1 MGSNSRCLKLAK
13 RPLKSKSCPCQLPSK
28 RLECVTCN
36 HLAAALKQILRFCFC
51 SCSNC
56 RRAPNSRSCPDNAS
70 RIGKLWHVASLSFAA
85 NPVRAHREWAGVID
99 RVNLPEPEVPQTAS
113 PGVGAIIRCLH
124 RDFHPS
130 NDHGRYAHSPAVA
143 SLSTTLLSSVVASV
157 GPCFSTVLPLCTA
170 HCTMAH
176 P

>member
-1 MGSNSRCLKLAK
+1 MYSCTFCTYVHTCVAHGMHDMQPSCSNPQANAEVLLY
-13 RPLKSKSCPCQLPSK
+13 
-28 RLECVTCN
+28 
-36 HLAAALKQILRFCFC
+36 

-99 RVNLPEPEVPQTAS
+99 RVNLPELEVPQTAS

-143 SLSTTLLSSVVASV
+143 SLSATLLYIVVASLGHV
-157 GPCFSTVLPLCTA
+157 SGSPQCYCRA

-176 P
+176 PQ